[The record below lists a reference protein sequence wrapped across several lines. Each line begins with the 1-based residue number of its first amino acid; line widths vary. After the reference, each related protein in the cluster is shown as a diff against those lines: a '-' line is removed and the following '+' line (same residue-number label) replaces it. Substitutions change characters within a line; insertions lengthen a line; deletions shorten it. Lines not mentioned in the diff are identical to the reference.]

1 MKNMI
6 KNALLVTIL
15 LVNIFSCKKKEVDPT
30 PPTIVP
36 ERLEIT
42 PTSSSIL
49 VGETKQ
55 FTLKFFNN
63 IGVQATVP
71 TNIVWSSNN
80 NSITTVSQQ
89 GLATGVNAGQTE
101 IKATYNNISITG
113 LLTVANNNTQ
123 LATITLT
130 PNDVQEVKLNETV
143 TITAVGKN
151 NAGGILSGLT
161 FTWLSAATNTVEVT
175 SGGVVTGK
183 AYGTANITAASSGI
197 TSAPVMVQVI
207 RKGTFS
213 GSNSAG
219 MVKLKI
225 ENGILKLQTT
235 PDFSVN
241 NGAPDLRIY
250 LTNTANPTSLT
261 GALEVADLANPSQYT
276 GSHTWNVPMP
286 TTITTYRYVFV
297 WCAQFGGTYGIADLG
312 S

>member
-1 MKNMI
+1 MI
-6 KNALLVTIL
+6 KNTLLVAVL
-15 LVNIFSCKKKEVDPT
+15 LLSLFSCKKDEPPTT
-30 PPTIVP
+30 PPVIVP

-42 PTSSSIL
+42 PTSNSVL
-49 VGETKQ
+49 AGETKQ
-55 FTLKFFNN
+55 FSLKFFDNT
-63 IGVQATVP
+63 GVQATVP

-80 NSITTVSQQ
+80 NSIATVTQQ
-89 GLATGVNAGQTE
+89 GLATGVSAGQAE

-130 PNDVQEVKLNETV
+130 PNDVQEVKLNETA

-151 NAGGILSGLT
+151 NVGGIVSGLI
-161 FTWLSAATNTVEVT
+161 FNWLSTAPSTVEVT
-175 SGGVVTGK
+175 SAGVVTGK
-183 AYGTANITAASSGI
+183 AYGTANVTAASNGI

-213 GSNSAG
+213 GSSSAG

-225 ENGILKLQTT
+225 ENGVLKLQTT
-235 PDFSVN
+235 SDFSVAT
-241 NGAPDLRIY
+241 GAPDLRIY

-261 GALEVADLANPSQYT
+261 GALQVADLANPSQYT
-276 GSHTWNVPMP
+276 GAHTWNVPMP

-297 WCAQFGGTYGIADLG
+297 WCAQFGGSYGIADLG
-312 S
+312 A

>member
-1 MKNMI
+1 MF
-6 KNALLVTIL
+6 KNALLFTL
-15 LVNIFSCKKKEVDPT
+15 LVAVILSCKKKEADPT

-49 VGETKQ
+49 VGETKP

-63 IGVQATVP
+63 VGVQATVP
-71 TNIVWSSNN
+71 NNIVWSSNN
-80 NSITTVSQQ
+80 SAVATVSAQ
-89 GLATGVNAGQTE
+89 GVATGLSAGQVE
-101 IKATYNNISITG
+101 IKATYNNISITS
-113 LLTVANNNTQ
+113 LLTVASNNTQ

-130 PNDVQEVKLNETV
+130 PSDVQEVKLNETA

-151 NAGGILSGLT
+151 NAGGVLSGLT
-161 FTWLSAATNTVEVT
+161 FNWASAATNIFEVT

-183 AYGTANITAASSGI
+183 AYGTANVTASSGSI
-197 TSAPVMVQVI
+197 VSAPVMVQVI

-213 GSNSAG
+213 GAGSAG

-225 ENGILKLQTT
+225 ENGTLKLQTT
-235 PDFSVN
+235 ADFSVAT
-241 NGAPDLRIY
+241 GAPDLRIY
-250 LTNTANPTSLT
+250 LTNTANPTSTT
-261 GALEVADLANPSQYT
+261 GALQVADLANPSQYS
-276 GSHTWNVPMP
+276 GSHTWNVPTP

-297 WCAQFGGTYGIADLG
+297 WCTQFGGSYGIADLG